1 MTPIGKGIPRV
12 ESKAKVTGAS
22 LYTFDLQPAEIGA
35 TKPILH
41 GAVILS
47 SIARGH
53 ISAMDTSAAEQAP
66 GVCLVLTHHNM
77 LPQAEWGPL
86 NANVRF
92 ARAQPVFRDNRVRYF
107 GEPVAFVVAESF
119 ECARSAAMSIRVQ
132 YEEEQARIVLD
143 SEHGIDPAPLHGGQS
158 SDSLVGDFDAAFTA
172 AEHHIDVQYETPYQ
186 NHAAIELQA
195 SIAIWDG
202 DHLTVHTPA
211 QITSATRT
219 GLARTLNLPEDRV
232 RVVARLIGGG
242 FGGKL
247 PYFADAVLC
256 AVASR
261 QLQQPVKF
269 SFTRQQM
276 FTATTHRSAVSH
288 RVRLGVTAG
297 GRITAISHD
306 AISQTA
312 SFDNYV
318 DGSTAGAKGLYG
330 ARAIR
335 TTQRIV
341 RLDLPRSDSMR
352 SPGDANGSM
361 ALECAI
367 DEAAHAC
374 GQDPVAFRILNDT
387 PVNPTTGKPYSSRHL
402 VASLKEGS
410 RRFGWMQRRRRRE
423 KNWLIGQ
430 GVASAMRDNLVRPS
444 AAQVTLTP
452 AGQLV
457 VRLDMTDPGTGTI
470 TILTQ
475 IASETVGL
483 PMEKVTIM
491 LGDTDFPKTSGSGGS
506 FGAESAG
513 SAVYEACVALRH
525 RLDEMAKGRD
535 GSPET
540 ILRLVRE
547 AGGMTAE
554 GKITPGDETKHYS
567 EASFGAQFAEVAVNV
582 HTGETRVKRMLGVFA
597 CGRIINERTARSQA
611 LGGMIWGL
619 SSALIEANTV
629 DHRGQMAMRDLANYH
644 VPVLADIQNIEAVL
658 LPETEP
664 VANPLGMKGIGEVGI
679 NGAAAAIANAVFDAT
694 GARIRQFPITLDRIL
709 PALPPLA

>member
-1 MTPIGKGIPRV
+1 MTAIGNGVPRV
-12 ESKAKVTGAS
+12 EGKAKVTGGA

-35 TKPILH
+35 TQPILH
-41 GAVILS
+41 GAAILS
-47 SIARGH
+47 TIACGR
-53 ISAMDTSAAEQAP
+53 ISAMDTASAEQAP
-66 GVCLVLTHHNM
+66 GVRLILMHRNM
-77 LPQAEWGPL
+77 PLQAEWGPL
-86 NANVRF
+86 NDNMRF
-92 ARAQPVFRDNRVRYF
+92 ARAQPVFGDDRVRYF

-119 ECARSAAMSIRVQ
+119 ECARAAAASIRVQ
-132 YEEEQARIVLD
+132 YEEEQARTVLD
-143 SEHGIDPAPLHGGQS
+143 PEHGIDPAPLHGGQPADS
-158 SDSLVGDFDAAFTA
+158 SVGDFHAAFAA
-172 AEHHIDVQYETPYQ
+172 AEHRIDVRYETPYQ

-195 SIAIWDG
+195 SIATWDG
-202 DHLTVHTPA
+202 DNLTVHTPA
-211 QITSATRT
+211 QITSAVRT
-219 GLARTLNLPEDRV
+219 GLARTLNLPEERV

-256 AVASR
+256 AVAAR
-261 QLQQPVKF
+261 QLRQPVKF

-288 RVRLGVTAG
+288 RVRVGIMAD

-306 AISQTA
+306 AVNQTA

-318 DGSTAGAKGLYG
+318 DGSTSGAKGLYG

-335 TTQRIV
+335 TTQRIA
-341 RLDLPRSDSMR
+341 RLDLPRADSMR

-361 ALECAI
+361 ALECAM

-387 PVNPTTGKPYSSRHL
+387 SVNPTTGRPYSSRHL
-402 VASLKEGS
+402 VACLQEGA
-410 RRFGWMQRRRRRE
+410 RRFGWAQRRNGRE
-423 KNWLIGQ
+423 GEWLIGH

-452 AGQLV
+452 ACQLV

-475 IASETVGL
+475 IAAETVGL
-483 PMEKVTIM
+483 PLEKVTVM

-506 FGAESAG
+506 FGAESSG
-513 SAVYEACVALRH
+513 SAVYEACRALRH
-525 RLDEMAKGRD
+525 RLDSMTNGQDKSA
-535 GSPET
+535 ET
-540 ILRLVRE
+540 VLRLVCE

-554 GKITPGDETKHYS
+554 GRIAPGDETKRYS

-582 HTGETRVKRMLGVFA
+582 HTGETRVRRMLGVFA

-619 SSALIEANTV
+619 SSALIEANAV
-629 DHRGQMAMRDLANYH
+629 DRRGQMAMRDLANYH
-644 VPVLADIQNIEAVL
+644 VPVLADIQDINAVL
-658 LPETEP
+658 LPEIEP

-694 GARIRQFPITLDRIL
+694 GARIRHFPITLDRL
-709 PALPPLA
+709 LRSLPPLA